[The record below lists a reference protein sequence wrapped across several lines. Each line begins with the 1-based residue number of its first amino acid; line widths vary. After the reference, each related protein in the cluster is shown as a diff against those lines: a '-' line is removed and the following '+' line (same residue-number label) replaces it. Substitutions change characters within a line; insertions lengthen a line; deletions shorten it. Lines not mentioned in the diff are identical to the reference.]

1 MFVNTFEY
9 SRRVQRIDN
18 ILYSTDHQSLDLIIS
33 LQNNVLIVM
42 SLFLML
48 IQMETTIRFAE
59 TKDLESLL
67 KIDRLAHQEFP
78 DWWDCLEASEMK
90 KLIGKS
96 KFNVLVAVVDG
107 GIVGFLRGSLSE
119 KNMLYV
125 DDIFVLKEL
134 RGQGLGKQM
143 MNLFLE
149 EWKGKAVSVGLHTE
163 DFNVKKFEKMGFKKK
178 MNFMYRKL

>member
-1 MFVNTFEY
+1 
-9 SRRVQRIDN
+9 
-18 ILYSTDHQSLDLIIS
+18 
-33 LQNNVLIVM
+33 
-42 SLFLML
+42 
-48 IQMETTIRFAE
+48 
-59 TKDLESLL
+59 
-67 KIDRLAHQEFP
+67 
-78 DWWDCLEASEMK
+78 MK

-163 DFNVKKFEKMGFKKK
+163 DFNVKKFEKMGFEKK

>member
-1 MFVNTFEY
+1 
-9 SRRVQRIDN
+9 
-18 ILYSTDHQSLDLIIS
+18 
-33 LQNNVLIVM
+33 
-42 SLFLML
+42 
-48 IQMETTIRFAE
+48 
-59 TKDLESLL
+59 
-67 KIDRLAHQEFP
+67 
-78 DWWDCLEASEMK
+78 MK

-125 DDIFVLKEL
+125 DDIFVLKEQ

-143 MNLFLE
+143 MNIFIE
-149 EWKGKAVSVGLHTE
+149 KWEGKAVSVGLHTK
-163 DFNVKKFEKMGFKKK
+163 DFNVKKFEKMGFEKK